1 MGNFSELSGLKQ
13 WAALVL
19 GAALITA
26 ALHFTLFKSQQ
37 TANEQA
43 QTALDSKL
51 RENAELESYAP
62 KLKDMER
69 QLANLKQQLEIER
82 KIVPDEKEVDGFI
95 KMLDAEAMKAG
106 IEIRRFTAKPVSTR
120 EFYTEV
126 PFEVELD
133 GSYYSVLNF
142 FDRVGKLERIVNMSA
157 LLVATIKKPSDAKV
171 KHTYQYAPNE
181 SIVATCEATTFFSH
195 DLTPPAGAPVKGKL
209 VSAQQQNTA
218 ATNAAL
224 AASQGQNA
232 QPQAAAAKPAAG
244 KQPGTTQVQTAAPVS
259 KATSKAIAPKVTP
272 KKTTTVAV
280 NQPKPA
286 KPAVAVED
294 KKNPVDS
301 KKDAH

>member
-26 ALHFTLFKSQQ
+26 ALHFTLFKSQRA
-37 TANEQA
+37 ANDQA
-43 QTALDSKL
+43 QAALELKL

-95 KMLDAEAMKAG
+95 KMLDAEALKAG
-106 IEIRRFTAKPVSTR
+106 IEIRRYTAKPVSTR

-133 GSYYSVLNF
+133 GPYFSVLNF
-142 FDRVGKLERIVNMSA
+142 FDRVGKLERIVNMSG
-157 LLVATIKKPSDAKV
+157 LLIASTKKPSEAKV

-181 SIVATCEATTFFSH
+181 SIVATCDATTFFSH
-195 DLTPPAGAPVKGKL
+195 DLTPPAGAPAKGKGGL
-209 VSAQQQNTA
+209 
-218 ATNAAL
+218 
-224 AASQGQNA
+224 
-232 QPQAAAAKPAAG
+232 
-244 KQPGTTQVQTAAPVS
+244 
-259 KATSKAIAPKVTP
+259 
-272 KKTTTVAV
+272 
-280 NQPKPA
+280 
-286 KPAVAVED
+286 
-294 KKNPVDS
+294 
-301 KKDAH
+301 